1 MKIPLPHV
9 RRVGAAIGHMV
20 QPARGLLLGA
30 VIGIPLGLYGVA
42 LGSLTGF
49 LVDQTIRRARS
60 RRLPAPAR
68 WLVTMIRY
76 CSGSQAMPRELL
88 ATSMSVLVASDTIS
102 PTARVGISP
111 AQWRLP
117 VLSAEAHSAARRLRD
132 ALPTEY
138 VLEIC
143 AALRRAS
150 AEGAVHET
158 EAVQLLGWLRGAEAD
173 VMDDDVR
180 RAATILGL
188 QGSAS
193 VTDAKRA
200 YRHLAAQFHPDT
212 TIGLSEGQR
221 QEAAEAFR
229 RVQEAYETFV
239 AFRSEVE

>member
-1 MKIPLPHV
+1 MKLPRPDV
-9 RRVGAAIGHMV
+9 RRVGAAIGAILR
-20 QPARGLLLGA
+20 PARGLLLGGA
-30 VIGIPLGLYGVA
+30 IGIPLGLYGVA

-60 RRLPAPAR
+60 RRLPPAAR
-68 WLVTMIRY
+68 WLVTVIRY
-76 CSGSQAMPRELL
+76 CSGSREMPNELL
-88 ATSMSVLVASDTIS
+88 ATTMSVLVASGTIS
-102 PTARVGISP
+102 PTERLGISP

-132 ALPTEY
+132 ELSSEY

-150 AEGAVHET
+150 AQGAIHESET
-158 EAVQLLGWLRGAEAD
+158 VELLGWLHGAETD

-188 QGSAS
+188 EGSAS

-212 TIGLSEGQR
+212 TLGLSEDQR
-221 QEAAEAFR
+221 REAAEAFR

-239 AFRSEVE
+239 AFRGGAK